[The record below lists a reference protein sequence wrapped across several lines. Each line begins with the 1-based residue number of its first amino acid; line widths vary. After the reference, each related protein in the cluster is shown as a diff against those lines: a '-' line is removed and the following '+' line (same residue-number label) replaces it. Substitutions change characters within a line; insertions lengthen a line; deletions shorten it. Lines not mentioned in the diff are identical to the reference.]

1 MAWAGRVIK
10 RRTQRERT
18 QVPSE
23 MQSAAPMSGIV
34 KSLDI
39 NEEGESKPKIP
50 KKDKRKNVDEVES
63 IN

>member
-23 MQSAAPMSGIV
+23 IQSAAPMSGIV

-50 KKDKRKNVDEVES
+50 KKKKKQTKEKMYMK
-63 IN
+63 